1 MSDACQEV
9 PGESLGSGVIG
20 PETSPVICTW
30 VLFQGPLIAGAE
42 LINPPAI
49 SRASRVWF
57 SRVGGVD
64 LLKWL
69 QLRGGPG
76 SPRCAQSYL
85 WPDSPPVLSGSTE
98 PPWATAPAPDSRG
111 RQGWGGGGRE
121 REGGPGLLISAGCLS
136 TPVRLSP

>member
-9 PGESLGSGVIG
+9 LGESLGSGVIG

-30 VLFQGPLIAGAE
+30 MSFQGPLIAGAE
-42 LINPPAI
+42 LINPLAI

-57 SRVGGVD
+57 FRVGGVH

-69 QLRGGPG
+69 QLRGRPG

-85 WPDSPPVLSGSTE
+85 WPDSPPVLSGSTV
-98 PPWATAPAPDSRG
+98 PPWATAPPPDSRG
-111 RQGWGGGGRE
+111 RQGWDGGVRE
-121 REGGPGLLISAGCLS
+121 REGGPGLLIPAGALAHLS
-136 TPVRLSP
+136 V

>member
-30 VLFQGPLIAGAE
+30 MSFQGPLIAGAE

-49 SRASRVWF
+49 SRASRAWF
-57 SRVGGVD
+57 SRVGGVL

-76 SPRCAQSYL
+76 SSSCAQSYL
-85 WPDSPPVLSGSTE
+85 GPDSPPLLYRFSPRLGGEAGVG
-98 PPWATAPAPDSRG
+98 WRG
-111 RQGWGGGGRE
+111 AGKGRE
-121 REGGPGLLISAGCLS
+121 AQVC
-136 TPVRLSP
+136 